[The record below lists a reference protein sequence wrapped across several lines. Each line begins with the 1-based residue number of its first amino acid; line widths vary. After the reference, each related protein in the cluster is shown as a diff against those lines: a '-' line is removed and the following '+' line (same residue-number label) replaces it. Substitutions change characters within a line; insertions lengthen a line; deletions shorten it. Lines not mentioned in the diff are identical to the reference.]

1 MITYK
6 IRKAKLRDIKTI
18 HELINYYAKRDLL
31 LNRSL
36 MELYDHIRDF
46 FICEYKSKIIAICSL
61 NICWQDLAE
70 IRSLAVKKGFQNKG
84 VGTELIKECIKEAK
98 ELGIKRVFTLTPSPK
113 FFIKQGFKKTK
124 KELLPQQIWA
134 FCVQCVKFPNCD
146 ETALIY
152 DRL

>member
-6 IRKAKLRDIKTI
+6 IRKAKLSDIKVI
-18 HELINYYAKRDLL
+18 YELISYYAKQDLL
-31 LNRSL
+31 LQRSL
-36 MELYDHIRDF
+36 VELYDHIRDF
-46 FICEYKSKIIAICSL
+46 FICEHRGKIIAICSL
-61 NICWQDLAE
+61 NICWKDLAE
-70 IRSLAVKKGFQNKG
+70 IRSLAVKKEFQNKG
-84 VGTELIKECIKEAK
+84 VGTELIKECMKEAK

-113 FFIKQGFKKTK
+113 FFIKHRFKKIK

-152 DRL
+152 NL